1 MSKTNGDGRT
11 VHTLYSKL
19 LGPGAYFA
27 ELVWPSL
34 VNGPLGQSNMHS
46 ISVQASQEEIT
57 CTKPKVLLF
66 YVYTRLQAL
75 WAWIL
80 EFEMSVH
87 WICEFDP
94 FWTNIFFLQKDRQ
107 TDTH

>member
-11 VHTLYSKL
+11 VHTLDSKL

-46 ISVQASQEEIT
+46 ISVQASQEEIKFT
-57 CTKPKVLLF
+57 TAKEYLGKRSVQPKLGF
-66 YVYTRLQAL
+66 GIGNPNQDP
-75 WAWIL
+75 I
-80 EFEMSVH
+80 SVSVS
-87 WICEFDP
+87 EP
-94 FWTNIFFLQKDRQ
+94 KLFFL
-107 TDTH
+107 

>member
-46 ISVQASQEEIT
+46 ISVQASQEEIKFT
-57 CTKPKVLLF
+57 TAKEYLGERSVQPKPGFGIGNPNQDSISVSVSEPKLF
-66 YVYTRLQAL
+66 
-75 WAWIL
+75 
-80 EFEMSVH
+80 F
-87 WICEFDP
+87 P
-94 FWTNIFFLQKDRQ
+94 
-107 TDTH
+107 